1 MLVHSKTLYATSLLI
16 LVALFST
23 LSFLVYASVFTYRW
37 VSGYANVYSPAVY
50 FSDPGTPGV
59 SVSLENQGTKATA
72 TVNVPGLDI
81 VLDKRSAIF
90 FDTFDTNPFTA
101 GKMIAVSC
109 TWGWDSTTKA
119 ITISANARGSSQY
132 GYECIAVANIDISQY
147 VTTGR
152 RVFIATLVWRGSFSW
167 SGTPYFYFDTIY
179 LSGSRFYRIGFRND
193 IRSGRTGDQITS
205 QIMYWTGSS
214 WTTIASQSLGIS
226 TTLEANFLSYVVS
239 WIDFSAWY
247 VYHWNQ
253 TVLTQA
259 LITPDY
265 RFSPSQVGVGY
276 LTSTTFVTGTVYF
289 DNLVVTVDAYP
300 WLVNVTNVPSGWRV
314 VLKNATGYVV
324 SQAVADSSGVAFL
337 NVAPPKVDLTVYP
350 NYRDGFI
357 IAGGTIEVYDDGGN
371 LVTSKKFDYV
381 VGGDVY
387 RLSGFRGNVLRVD
400 STSTQPFQAYL
411 VLTRYT
417 GCSNSYVW
425 LYLVNT
431 SSTLSSP
438 ITIYRGSPTS
448 TQTTILIM
456 RSINGVAGYI
466 YAVAYVPKGTS
477 CSLLLEFMYSFS
489 NWITYGSNIVNII
502 FTGV

>member
-1 MLVHSKTLYATSLLI
+1 MPMNSEALYTTFLLI
-16 LVALFST
+16 LVALFFT

-37 VSGYANVYSPAVY
+37 VSGYANVYPPAVY

-72 TVNVPGLDI
+72 TVNVLGLDI

-101 GKMIAVSC
+101 KMSAVSC
-109 TWGWDSTTKA
+109 SWGWDSTAKA
-119 ITISANARGSSQY
+119 ITISAGARGPSQY

-152 RVFIATLVWRGSFSW
+152 RVFIATLVWRSSFTRAVTS
-167 SGTPYFYFDTIY
+167 YFDTIY
-179 LSGSRFYRIGFRND
+179 LSGSRFYRIGFEND
-193 IRSGRTGDQITS
+193 IQSGRTGDQIAS
-205 QIMYWTGSS
+205 EIVYWTGSS
-214 WTTIASQSLGIS
+214 WITIARRSLGTS
-226 TTLEANFLSYVVS
+226 TTLEYYFLSYVVS

-247 VYHWNQ
+247 AYHWNQ

-259 LITPDY
+259 SIAPGY
-265 RFSPSQVGVGY
+265 QFSPSQVGVGY
-276 LTSTTFVTGTVYF
+276 RTSSTLVTGTVYF

-300 WLVNVTNVPSGWRV
+300 WLVNVTNVPPGWRA

-324 SQAVADSSGVAFL
+324 SQAVAGSSGVASL

-357 IAGGTIEVYDDGGN
+357 ITGGTIEVYDDGGN

-417 GCSNSYVW
+417 GCTNSYVW

-448 TQTTILIM
+448 TQTSILIM
-456 RSINGVAGYI
+456 RSINGVAGYV
-466 YAVAYVPKGTS
+466 YAVTYVPKGTS
-477 CSLLLEFMYSFS
+477 CSLLLEFRYSFS
-489 NWITYGSNIVNII
+489 NWITYGSNIANIT

>member
-1 MLVHSKTLYATSLLI
+1 MNSKTLYATSLLI

-37 VSGYANVYSPAVY
+37 VSGYVNVYPPAVY

-72 TVNVPGLDI
+72 TVNVLGLDI

-90 FDTFDTNPFTA
+90 FDTFDANPFTA
-101 GKMIAVSC
+101 NKMSAISC
-109 TWGWDSTTKA
+109 AWDWDPTAKA
-119 ITISANARGSSQY
+119 ITISANARGPFWY

-147 VTTGR
+147 VATGR
-152 RVFIATLVWRGSFSW
+152 RVFIATLVWRSPFQA

-193 IRSGRTGDQITS
+193 AQVGRTGDIITS

-214 WTTIASQSLGIS
+214 WTTIASRSLGIS
-226 TTLEANFLSYVVS
+226 TTLEHYFLSYVVS

-247 VYHWNQ
+247 AYHWNQ

-259 LITPDY
+259 SITPLY

-276 LTSTTFVTGTVYF
+276 RTSTTSVTGTVYF

-300 WLVNVTNVPSGWRV
+300 WLVNVTNVPPGWSV

-324 SQAVADSSGVAFL
+324 SQAVADSSGVASL
-337 NVAPPKVDLTVYP
+337 NVAPLKVDLTVYP

-357 IAGGTIEVYDDGGN
+357 ITGGTIEVYDDRGN
-371 LVTSKKFDYV
+371 LVTSKEFDYV

-387 RLSGFRGNVLRVD
+387 RLNGFRGNVLRVD

-411 VLTRYT
+411 VLIRYT
-417 GCSNSYVW
+417 GCTNSYVW

-448 TQTTILIM
+448 TQTSILIM
-456 RSINGVAGYI
+456 RSINGVASYI
-466 YAVAYVPKGTS
+466 YAVTYIPKGTS
-477 CSLLLEFMYSFS
+477 CSLLLEFRYSFS
-489 NWITYGSNIVNII
+489 NWITYGSNIANIT

>member
-1 MLVHSKTLYATSLLI
+1 VL
-16 LVALFST
+16 
-23 LSFLVYASVFTYRW
+23 
-37 VSGYANVYSPAVY
+37 
-50 FSDPGTPGV
+50 
-59 SVSLENQGTKATA
+59 
-72 TVNVPGLDI
+72 GLDI

-101 GKMIAVSC
+101 GKMMAVSC
-109 TWGWDSTTKA
+109 TWGWSSTAKA
-119 ITISANARGSSQY
+119 ITIPASAQGSSQY

-147 VTTGR
+147 VTAGR
-152 RVFIATLVWRGSFSW
+152 RVFIATLVWR
-167 SGTPYFYFDTIY
+167 SGFNAAPTTYFDTIY
-179 LSGSRFYRIGFRND
+179 LSDLRFYTIGFRND
-193 IRSGRTGDQITS
+193 VQGGRTGDYITS
-205 QIMYWTGSS
+205 EIVYWTGSS
-214 WTTIASQSLGIS
+214 WTSIASRSLGIS
-226 TTLEANFLSYVVS
+226 TTLEQNFLSYVVS

-247 VYHWNQ
+247 AYHWNQ
-253 TVLTQA
+253 TVLNQA
-259 LITPDY
+259 SILNYQI
-265 RFSPSQVGVGY
+265 SPSQVGVGY
-276 LTSTTFVTGTVYF
+276 WTSTTRVTGTVYF

-300 WLVNVTNVPSGWRV
+300 WLVNVTNVPPGWRV

-324 SQAVADSSGVAFL
+324 SQAVADSSGVASL

-357 IAGGTIEVYDDGGN
+357 VAGGTIEVYDDEGN

-387 RLSGFRGNVLRVD
+387 RLNGFRGNVLRID

-417 GCSNSYVW
+417 GCTNSYVR

-448 TQTTILIM
+448 IQTSILIM
-456 RSINGVAGYI
+456 RSVNGVAGYI
-466 YAVAYVPKGTS
+466 YAIAYVPKGTS
-477 CSLLLEFMYSFS
+477 CSLLLEFRYSFS
-489 NWITYGSNIVNII
+489 NWVTYGSNIANIT

>member
-1 MLVHSKTLYATSLLI
+1 MNSKTLYATSLLI

-23 LSFLVYASVFTYRW
+23 LSFLVYASVFVYRR
-37 VSGYANVYSPAVY
+37 VSGYVNVYPPAVY

-72 TVNVPGLDI
+72 TVNVLGLDI

-101 GKMIAVSC
+101 NKMSAISC
-109 TWGWDSTTKA
+109 TWGWNSTAKA
-119 ITISANARGSSQY
+119 ITISANARGPSRY

-152 RVFIATLVWRGSFSW
+152 RVFIATLVWRSRFSRDDT
-167 SGTPYFYFDTIY
+167 SHYFDTIY
-179 LSGSRFYRIGFRND
+179 LSGSRFYTIGFEKD
-193 IRSGRTGDQITS
+193 IEADRAGDPTTS
-205 QIMYWTGSS
+205 QIMYWTGSLWS
-214 WTTIASQSLGIS
+214 TIASQSLGRS
-226 TTLEANFLSYVVS
+226 TTLEYYFLSYVVS

-247 VYHWNQ
+247 AYHWNQ

-259 LITPDY
+259 SISPTY

-276 LTSTTFVTGTVYF
+276 WTSTIFITGTVYF
-289 DNLVVTVDAYP
+289 DNLVVTVDTYP
-300 WLVNVTNVPSGWRV
+300 WLVNVTNVPPGWRV

-324 SQAVADSSGVAFL
+324 SQVVADSSGVASL

-357 IAGGTIEVYDDGGN
+357 ITGGTIEVYDDGGN

-417 GCSNSYVW
+417 GCTNSYVW

-448 TQTTILIM
+448 TQTSILIM

-466 YAVAYVPKGTS
+466 YAVTYVPKGTS
-477 CSLLLEFMYSFS
+477 CSLLLEFRYSFS
-489 NWITYGSNIVNII
+489 NWITYGSNIANIT

>member
-1 MLVHSKTLYATSLLI
+1 MPMNSKTLHATSLLI

-37 VSGYANVYSPAVY
+37 VSGYANVYPPAVY

-72 TVNVPGLDI
+72 IVNVLGLDI

-90 FDTFDTNPFTA
+90 FDTFDTNPFIA

-109 TWGWDSTTKA
+109 TWGWDSTAKA
-119 ITISANARGSSQY
+119 ITISASAQGSLQY

-152 RVFIATLVWRGSFSW
+152 RVFIATLVWRSRFSW
-167 SGTPYFYFDTIY
+167 LGTPYFYFDTIY

-226 TTLEANFLSYVVS
+226 TTLESNFLSYVVS
-239 WIDFSAWY
+239 WINFSAWY
-247 VYHWNQ
+247 AYHWNQ

-259 LITPDY
+259 SILNY
-265 RFSPSQVGVGY
+265 QFSPSQVGVGY
-276 LTSTTFVTGTVYF
+276 RTSSTSVTGTVYF

-300 WLVNVTNVPSGWRV
+300 WLVNVTNVPPGWRV

-324 SQAVADSSGVAFL
+324 SQVVADSSGVASL

-357 IAGGTIEVYDDGGN
+357 ITGGTIEVYDDGGN

-387 RLSGFRGNVLRVD
+387 RLNGFRGNVLRVD
-400 STSTQPFQAYL
+400 STSTQPLQACL

-417 GCSNSYVW
+417 GCTNSYVW

-431 SSTLSSP
+431 SSTLSNP

-448 TQTTILIM
+448 TQTSILIM

-466 YAVAYVPKGTS
+466 YAVTYIPKGTS
-477 CSLLLEFMYSFS
+477 CSLLLEFRYSFS
-489 NWITYGSNIVNII
+489 NWITYGSNIANIT